1 MRLIY
6 LLLLAKYNIVLQRQ
20 YKIPSPIFWY
30 VFLSTSILHFTLS
43 QLRNRFFGVRS
54 LCLLECV
61 VSYSQNTLSIDK
73 LTVKNILY
81 LGVLWCLSF
90 IARKAVVIWKQNSKV
105 AVFLAREAT
114 DSHLGKQRC
123 FTMRKSWVG
132 SLRVQSRFFNPA
144 SHRCFS
150 FHSALPLR

>member
-1 MRLIY
+1 MVCVSIYKYFTYNRETRL
-6 LLLLAKYNIVLQRQ
+6 
-20 YKIPSPIFWY
+20 
-30 VFLSTSILHFTLS
+30 
-43 QLRNRFFGVRS
+43 FGVRS

-61 VSYSQNTLSIDK
+61 VSYSQNNLSIDK
-73 LTVKNILY
+73 FTDKNILY
-81 LGVLWCLSF
+81 LDVLWCLSF
-90 IARKAVVIWKQNSKV
+90 IARKAVVIWKQNSRV

-114 DSHLGKQRC
+114 DSQLGKQRC

-150 FHSALPLR
+150 FHSALLLR